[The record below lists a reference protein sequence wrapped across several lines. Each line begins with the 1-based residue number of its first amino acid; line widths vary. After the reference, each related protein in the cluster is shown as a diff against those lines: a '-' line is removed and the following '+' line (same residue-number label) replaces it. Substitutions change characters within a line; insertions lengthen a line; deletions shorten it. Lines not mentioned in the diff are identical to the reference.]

1 MIEKKIIKKIVIDL
15 ITKSVKID
23 MKDEALF
30 FSKYEYKE
38 LLTGEY
44 VSDDEVSYKMEK
56 EGPEK
61 IYLLIE
67 EDF

>member
-15 ITKSVKID
+15 ITKSVKIEL
-23 MKDEALF
+23 KDEALF

-38 LLTGEY
+38 LLSGYE
-44 VSDDEVSYKMEK
+44 VSDDEISYRMKK
-56 EGPEK
+56 EEPEK

-67 EDF
+67 EAF

>member
-15 ITKSVKID
+15 ITESVKIEL
-23 MKDEALF
+23 KDEALF

-38 LLTGEY
+38 LLSGYE
-44 VSDDEVSYKMEK
+44 VSDDEISYRMKK
-56 EGPEK
+56 EEPEK

-67 EDF
+67 EAF

>member
-1 MIEKKIIKKIVIDL
+1 MIEKKIIEKIIIDL
-15 ITKSVKID
+15 RTKSVKID

-38 LLTGEY
+38 LLSGYE
-44 VSDDEVSYKMEK
+44 VSDDEISYRMKK
-56 EGPEK
+56 EEPEK

-67 EDF
+67 EAF

>member
-1 MIEKKIIKKIVIDL
+1 MTEKKIITKIVIDL
-15 ITKSVKID
+15 IMKSVKIEL
-23 MKDEALF
+23 KDEALF

-38 LLTGEY
+38 LLSGYE
-44 VSDDEVSYKMEK
+44 VSDDEVSYRMKK
-56 EGPEK
+56 EGTEK

>member
-1 MIEKKIIKKIVIDL
+1 MIEKKIIKKIIIDL

-30 FSKYEYKE
+30 FSKYEYEE
-38 LLTGEY
+38 LLAGYE
-44 VSDDEVSYKMEK
+44 VSDDEISYRMKK

-67 EDF
+67 EAF